1 MKRLRY
7 TAVTAAGAA
16 YDIQFP
22 LHEQT
27 RSEPAVA
34 EMLGAVLEG
43 ISGQVESRGDIS
55 DGDVLQSL
63 AMAMAIRARMV
74 DAAPATS
81 LRLMHE
87 LLDGA
92 FAAALSASSF
102 SAGHA

>member
-1 MKRLRY
+1 MKRLQY
-7 TAVTAAGAA
+7 TAVTSAGTA
-16 YDIQFP
+16 YDIHFP

-34 EMLGAVLEG
+34 DMLGAVLEG
-43 ISGQVESRGDIS
+43 ISGQVEARGDVS

-74 DAAPATS
+74 DAAPAAS

-87 LLDGA
+87 LLDAA
-92 FAAALSASSF
+92 FAAALSAPSY
-102 SAGHA
+102 AAARA

>member
-1 MKRLRY
+1 MSRLRY
-7 TAVTAAGAA
+7 TAVTSAGAA
-16 YDIQFP
+16 YEIQFP
-22 LHEQT
+22 LHVKT

-43 ISGQVESRGDIS
+43 ISGMVETRGDVS

-74 DAAPATS
+74 DAAPAAS

-92 FAAALSASSF
+92 FAAALSASSYP
-102 SAGHA
+102 SGRA